1 MKFFRNLFATVVLA
15 FAFLGSMAAPA
26 FAITGQLVYL
36 YNTPINLITSA
47 TTVVKSSAGVVHGF
61 CVNTVGTTSTLTLF
75 DNTAASGKKIGTW
88 TTVVQGCFNL
98 DANFTI
104 GLTAVT
110 GGTAGDITIL
120 YR

>member
-1 MKFFRNLFATVVLA
+1 MLKKLLVAIVAVFAV
-15 FAFLGSMAAPA
+15 SMAFVAPA
-26 FAITGQLVYL
+26 YALTGQLVYL
-36 YNTPINLITSA
+36 YNNPVNLTTSA
-47 TTVVKSSAGVVHGF
+47 TTNLKNAAGVVHGF
-61 CVNTVGTTSTLTLF
+61 CVNTVGTTSTLTLY
-75 DNTAASGKKIGTW
+75 DSLTATGKKIGTW

-110 GGTAGDITIL
+110 GGTAGDITVF